1 MTHLNKKWPMQPID
15 PLPTLPVTSPCC
27 QKWCGYAVNI
37 WAYLTVARELED
49 ENKLQNSFI

>member
-1 MTHLNKKWPMQPID
+1 MQPID

>member
-1 MTHLNKKWPMQPID
+1 MQPID

-37 WAYLTVARELED
+37 WAYLTVARAVLLLIIM
-49 ENKLQNSFI
+49 NL